1 MNGDAE
7 TRPRTDR
14 RASATRA
21 GRYVVWSAA
30 DHTVSRRVWQTAPAP
45 GRHDVGP
52 AQERVETGRDAGMS
66 RLSGIA
72 LLDSLSEEELAEFER
87 QCRWQ
92 RHRKG
97 DQIVER
103 AGENR
108 DVYFIVQGT
117 VEIVNHSISGRA
129 VAYADLCAGHFFGEL
144 AALDNEPR
152 SASVVARTDC
162 LLASITP
169 AEFVALLRHHSS
181 EEHTS
186 ELQSLMRISYA
197 VFCLKQKTNTKP
209 NTLYHSA

>member
-103 AGENR
+103 AGER
-108 DVYFIVQGT
+108 
-117 VEIVNHSISGRA
+117 
-129 VAYADLCAGHFFGEL
+129 
-144 AALDNEPR
+144 
-152 SASVVARTDC
+152 
-162 LLASITP
+162 
-169 AEFVALLRHHSS
+169 S

-197 VFCLKQKTNTKP
+197 VFCLKKKNKRAKP
-209 NTLYHSA
+209 QY

>member
-1 MNGDAE
+1 MPPPPHSSPKQAMNGDAE

-87 QCRWQ
+87 HWRWQ
-92 RHRKG
+92 RPRKRP
-97 DQIVER
+97 ER
-103 AGENR
+103 RRVGKE
-108 DVYFIVQGT
+108 
-117 VEIVNHSISGRA
+117 SGSR
-129 VAYADLCAGHFFGEL
+129 G
-144 AALDNEPR
+144 
-152 SASVVARTDC
+152 RT
-162 LLASITP
+162 
-169 AEFVALLRHHSS
+169 R
-181 EEHTS
+181 
-186 ELQSLMRISYA
+186 
-197 VFCLKQKTNTKP
+197 
-209 NTLYHSA
+209 